1 MSILIDPP
9 LWPAHGTLFSHVVSD
24 HSLQELHEFARRTG
38 LPQRAFD
45 RDHYDVPE
53 RRYRQLVDSGAQPVS
68 GGELVRRLVASG
80 IRVPGRHRPEK
91 LDKILLRRWVR
102 TLEVPGLGRELLAAW
117 SQGHRKYH
125 DRVHLLSVLEALDEL
140 MPEDLEQDERQILEL
155 TAWFH
160 DAVYRG
166 TAQDEQDS
174 ARLAEARLHGLIS
187 PGAVGEV
194 RRLVLLT
201 TTHRPQAADYLG
213 QMFSDADL
221 EVLARPPAAYQR
233 YTAAIAEEYSHL
245 PQKDFAAGRSQILQ
259 ALLDKEQIFATPL
272 GLQRWEAS
280 ARANLSQEIEQLSRW
295 S

>member
-102 TLEVPGLGRELLAAW
+102 TWRCPDWAGSCWQPGA
-117 SQGHRKYH
+117 
-125 DRVHLLSVLEALDEL
+125 
-140 MPEDLEQDERQILEL
+140 
-155 TAWFH
+155 
-160 DAVYRG
+160 RG
-166 TAQDEQDS
+166 TAN
-174 ARLAEARLHGLIS
+174 
-187 PGAVGEV
+187 
-194 RRLVLLT
+194 T
-201 TTHRPQAADYLG
+201 TTGFTSCRFLRPW
-213 QMFSDADL
+213 MS
-221 EVLARPPAAYQR
+221 
-233 YTAAIAEEYSHL
+233 
-245 PQKDFAAGRSQILQ
+245 
-259 ALLDKEQIFATPL
+259 
-272 GLQRWEAS
+272 
-280 ARANLSQEIEQLSRW
+280 
-295 S
+295 

>member
-1 MSILIDPP
+1 
-9 LWPAHGTLFSHVVSD
+9 
-24 HSLQELHEFARRTG
+24 
-38 LPQRAFD
+38 
-45 RDHYDVPE
+45 
-53 RRYRQLVDSGAQPVS
+53 
-68 GGELVRRLVASG
+68 
-80 IRVPGRHRPEK
+80 
-91 LDKILLRRWVR
+91 
-102 TLEVPGLGRELLAAW
+102 
-117 SQGHRKYH
+117 
-125 DRVHLLSVLEALDEL
+125 

-174 ARLAEARLHGLIS
+174 ARLAEARLYAHLPGRGGRGAP
-187 PGAVGEV
+187 PGA
-194 RRLVLLT
+194 
-201 TTHRPQAADYLG
+201 ADHHTPPAGRGLSG

-280 ARANLSQEIEQLSRW
+280 PGRTSARKSNSSRAGAKTLPAGP
-295 S
+295 SRGKAPQRASCGGG